1 MPIYDGNI
9 VIGRSKKDLKTMG
22 LDATIKIGFGDPL
35 GEEKDLSTYLDINKP
50 HVILICGKRG
60 YGKSYTMGVMLEE
73 IVQQMDNNEVIRNSL
88 SAMVIDTMGIYWAL
102 KYPNRDP
109 EEKELLEDY
118 PMSPQSFT
126 KRVKVFIPAGFKEA
140 FKKNKLEYDRILSIR
155 PGELEVVDWLSAF
168 NIDQNIPTGI
178 LMTRLINELKETFP
192 ANDFGFKEIFRE
204 LQKIERLG
212 KSGIDFAQRNV
223 IQAARNRFV
232 GAEDW
237 GIFQKEGTSI
247 FDLVKPGQVSVIDV
261 SGYRQYI
268 GEWGVRSLI
277 VGFLA
282 KKIYRERT
290 LWRRVEEG
298 HFAEGNSAFSL
309 SRFPKV
315 WMFMDEAHQFVPRRG
330 SPPSLPAL
338 REWIRQGRSPGLS
351 LVLATQQPGRLVQDA
366 VSQCD
371 IIISHRLTAKDDRT
385 TLSGITPSYAEDIPG
400 AVDTFGKKV
409 GTALVL
415 DDNSEEVYVTRI
427 RPRRSHHAGR
437 EPLLLGG

>member
-1 MPIYDGNI
+1 
-9 VIGRSKKDLKTMG
+9 MG
-22 LDATIKIGFGDPL
+22 LDATIKIGFGDPV
-35 GEEKDLSTYLDINKP
+35 GEEKDLPTYLDVNKP

-73 IVQQMDNNEVIRNSL
+73 IIQQMDNNEIIRNSL
-88 SAMVIDTMGIYWAL
+88 SALVIDTMGIYWAL

-109 EEKELLEDY
+109 EEKGLLEDY
-118 PMSPQSFT
+118 TMSPESFT
-126 KRVKVFIPAGFKEA
+126 RRVKVFIPAGFKEA
-140 FKKNKLEYDRILSIR
+140 FEKNKLDYDRILSIQ

-168 NIDQNIPTGI
+168 GIDQNIPTGI

-192 ANDFGFKEIFRE
+192 ANDFGFKEIYRE

-223 IQAARNRFV
+223 IQAARNRFI

-237 GIFQKEGTSI
+237 GIFQEEGTSI
-247 FDLVKPGQVSVIDV
+247 FDLVKAGQVSTIDV

-277 VGFLA
+277 VGFIA

-298 HFAEGNSAFSL
+298 RFAEGNPTFSL

-315 WMFMDEAHQFVPRRG
+315 WMFMDEAHQFIPRRG
-330 SPPSLPAL
+330 KPPSLAPL
-338 REWIRQGRSPGLS
+338 REWIRQGRNPGLS
-351 LVLATQQPGRLVQDA
+351 LVLATQQPGRLVRDA

-385 TLSGITPSYAEDIPG
+385 TLSEITPSYAKDIPG

-415 DDNSEEVYVTRI
+415 DDNSEEAYVVRI

-437 EPLLLGG
+437 EPLLLGE